1 MNLHSLALIPESYV
15 RDADMRLSLSKRIAV
30 ADSDSELD
38 ELKIEMVDRFGDMP
52 IALSNLLRMSK
63 IKLFATEVGIKRID
77 VGPVKGRVE
86 FTNDTTVDPLALVKL
101 VRESPETYNL
111 MDGNRLRVNRI
122 LETESARFKFVE
134 KFLSDLRPKSL
145 SPQKM
150 T

>member
-1 MNLHSLALIPESYV
+1 
-15 RDADMRLSLSKRIAV
+15 
-30 ADSDSELD
+30 
-38 ELKIEMVDRFGDMP
+38 MVDRFGDMP
-52 IALSNLLRMSK
+52 IALSNLLRMSQ
-63 IKLFATEVGIKRID
+63 IKLSATEVGIKRID

-134 KFLSDLRPKSL
+134 KFLEDLRPKSL
-145 SPQKM
+145 SPQKV